1 MSVQLNELELIF
13 REVLENEDISINP
26 QTVAADIV
34 EWDSINHI
42 YLIVAIE
49 KQYKI
54 KFTTYE
60 IQSWTNVG
68 DMLNNINK
76 LKKK

>member
-76 LKKK
+76 LKNK